1 MRTFFRLTSLVR
13 PWFWWMALAAFTAF
27 AATGSGIGLLLTA
40 AWLIAQA
47 ALQPPLAALQ
57 IGIVGVRFFGI
68 ARGVLRY
75 LERLI
80 AHNTTFKILASL
92 RLWFYDAVEPLAPA
106 RLIQFKSAD
115 LLQRIVDDIGS
126 LENIYTRVLAP
137 PVTAILTSIL
147 MWFLLGFW
155 STQAA
160 LLLLLF
166 HILAGIGIPALSVF
180 LGRGNSRG
188 ILRQQSLQ
196 QVLAVDFAMGLGE
209 LQLTGNIQ
217 RHLDRLETAE
227 REKLRLER
235 NNALGDGMHEALTGL
250 LMNGAVIAVLSAIMP
265 LVESGQTSGIALSIV
280 TLAVMAS
287 FEAILPLPASARH
300 LEADIHAGE
309 RLFEILDQKPE
320 VTEPQLPLPI
330 PGNLDLQARNLSF
343 TYPGSSRQALDQVTF
358 TIPQGSHTAI
368 VGPSGSGKSTIISL
382 LMRFWNYS
390 EGELSLGG
398 ENISRFKHE
407 ELRRHISLV
416 SQKTYIFATTIRENL
431 LLARPEASEA
441 DITSALEGAGLGH
454 FQSRLDDFTGQH
466 GMQLSGGERQRI
478 AIARAILQNAP
489 IVILD
494 EATANLDPLTEVE
507 INRAMDEFTQNRT
520 LITITH
526 RLQAMERYDTILV
539 LVNGRIA
546 EQGTHRELMDRNGVY
561 SRMSKLNRIVKT
573 S

>member
-1 MRTFFRLTSLVR
+1 
-13 PWFWWMALAAFTAF
+13 
-27 AATGSGIGLLLTA
+27 
-40 AWLIAQA
+40 
-47 ALQPPLAALQ
+47 
-57 IGIVGVRFFGI
+57 
-68 ARGVLRY
+68 
-75 LERLI
+75 
-80 AHNTTFKILASL
+80 
-92 RLWFYDAVEPLAPA
+92 
-106 RLIQFKSAD
+106 
-115 LLQRIVDDIGS
+115 
-126 LENIYTRVLAP
+126 
-137 PVTAILTSIL
+137 
-147 MWFLLGFW
+147 
-155 STQAA
+155 
-160 LLLLLF
+160 
-166 HILAGIGIPALSVF
+166 
-180 LGRGNSRG
+180 
-188 ILRQQSLQ
+188 
-196 QVLAVDFAMGLGE
+196 
-209 LQLTGNIQ
+209 
-217 RHLDRLETAE
+217 
-227 REKLRLER
+227 
-235 NNALGDGMHEALTGL
+235 
-250 LMNGAVIAVLSAIMP
+250 
-265 LVESGQTSGIALSIV
+265 
-280 TLAVMAS
+280 MAS

>member
-1 MRTFFRLTSLVR
+1 MKTFFRLSALVR
-13 PWFWWMALAAFTAF
+13 PWFWWMALAALTAF

-40 AWLIAQA
+40 AWLIAKA

-75 LERLI
+75 FERLI
-80 AHNTTFKILASL
+80 AHNTTFKILANL
-92 RLWFYDAVEPLAPA
+92 RLWFYDAIEPLAPA
-106 RLIQFKSAD
+106 RLMQFKSAD

-137 PVTAILTSIL
+137 PVTAILTSLL

-155 STQAA
+155 SRDAA

-166 HILAGIGIPALSVF
+166 HLLAGIGIPLLST
-180 LGRGNSRG
+180 LLSRGNSSG
-188 ILRQQSLQ
+188 ILRQQALQ
-196 QVLAVDFAMGLGE
+196 QVLAVDFAMGVGE

-217 RHLDRLETAE
+217 KHLDLLEAAE

-235 NNALGDGMHEALTGL
+235 KNALGDGMHEALTGL
-250 LMNGAVIAVLSAIMP
+250 LMNGAVIAVLSAVMP

-300 LEADIHAGE
+300 LEADIHAGK
-309 RLFEILDQKPE
+309 RLFEILDAAPE
-320 VTEPQLPLPI
+320 VITPDNPSAI
-330 PGNLDLQARNLSF
+330 PEEMTIEARNLSF
-343 TYPGSSRQALDQVTF
+343 TYPGSSIQALDKVSF

-368 VGPSGSGKSTIISL
+368 VGPSGSGKSTLTSL
-382 LMRFWNYS
+382 LMRFWNCS

-398 ENISRFKHE
+398 ENINRFHPE

-431 LLARPEASEA
+431 LLAKPEATEA
-441 DITSALEGAGLGH
+441 QIASALQSAGLGH
-454 FQSRLDDFTGQH
+454 FQSRLDEFTGQH

-478 AIARAILQNAP
+478 AIARAMLQDAP

-507 INRAMDEFTQNRT
+507 IIRAMEEFTQNKT

-526 RLQAMERYDTILV
+526 RLQAMEHYNTIIV
-539 LVNGRIA
+539 LKNGHIA
-546 EQGTHRELMDRNGVY
+546 EQGTHKELLSRKGVY
-561 SRMSKLNRIVKT
+561 CRMNMLSRIAKT

>member
-1 MRTFFRLTSLVR
+1 
-13 PWFWWMALAAFTAF
+13 MALAALTAF

-40 AWLIAQA
+40 AWLIAKA

-75 LERLI
+75 TERLI
-80 AHNTTFKILASL
+80 SHNTTFKILASL

-106 RLIQFKSAD
+106 RLMQFKSAD

-155 STQAA
+155 SQEAA

-166 HILAGIGIPALSVF
+166 HLLAGIGIPALSAF
-180 LGRGNSRG
+180 LSRGNSSG
-188 ILRQQSLQ
+188 ILQEQALQ

-209 LQLTGNIQ
+209 LQLSGNLQ
-217 RHLDRLETAE
+217 SHLERLEAAE
-227 REKLRLER
+227 TEKLRLER
-235 NNALGDGMHEALTGL
+235 KNALSDGMHEALTGL
-250 LMNGAVIAVLSAIMP
+250 LMNAAVIAVLSAVMP

-309 RLFEILDQKPE
+309 RLFEILDATPE
-320 VTEPQLPLPI
+320 VTAPLSPLTI
-330 PGNLDLQARNLSF
+330 PTDLTLEARNISF
-343 TYPGSSRQALDQVTF
+343 TYPGSFRKALDQVSI
-358 TIPQGSHTAI
+358 TIPHGSHTAI
-368 VGPSGSGKSTIISL
+368 VGPSGSGKSTLTSL
-382 LMRFWNYS
+382 LMRFWNCS
-390 EGELSLGG
+390 EGELCLGG
-398 ENISRFKHE
+398 HNINLFDPE

-431 LLARPEASEA
+431 LLARPNATEAEIS
-441 DITSALEGAGLGH
+441 SALEGAGIGH
-454 FQSRLDDFTGQH
+454 FKSRLNEFTGQH

-478 AIARAILQNAP
+478 AIARAILQDAP

-494 EATANLDPLTEVE
+494 EATANLDPLTEEE
-507 INRAMDEFTQNRT
+507 INRTMEQFTKGKT
-520 LITITH
+520 LITLTH
-526 RLQAMERYDTILV
+526 RLKAMERFDTILLFV
-539 LVNGRIA
+539 KGSIA
-546 EQGTHRELMDRNGVY
+546 EQGTHRELINQNGVY
-561 SRMSKLNRIVKT
+561 SRMNGAGRIPKT